1 MFWTSRQCSKQWI
14 IFAGHQLEA
23 LEGKDQTKKQNKKN
37 RKAIK
42 EKNRRQGIG
51 IIDSY
56 GVQNQAS
63 HENRENKEGIMILN
77 NAQRL

>member
-1 MFWTSRQCSKQWI
+1 MFHKIFVKYGGIICWTSTRSYGRKRSNKKTKQ
-14 IFAGHQLEA
+14 
-23 LEGKDQTKKQNKKN
+23 KN

-42 EKNRRQGIG
+42 EKHLKAGIG

-56 GVQNQAS
+56 GVQIEAS
-63 HENRENKEGIMILN
+63 YENRENKEGIMILN